1 MYQKKEIFCFLCDN
15 NKNSGEG
22 ILARLFLKN
31 LEKNY
36 NIKIKKIKNNKF
48 LFYNNYIIPFLL
60 IFKMW
65 FYYLNKKKIAYINY
79 LPMWNTLIFLL
90 LPPNTIIGPIT
101 GGALFKKN
109 NVRKFILPIFYFISE
124 KIIFL
129 RYRKVI
135 FSTSLLKKYISKN
148 NLKNSYFNFVFK
160 EFKKN
165 NINYKKNIDFLLY
178 YRNHKNKK
186 KFFNRNNIKFL
197 INYGFKIHI
206 VGDNPRIPGL
216 IYHGNIQRWKLNF
229 LLKKTKYTIIT
240 GENIFSFF
248 IIDAINNNVK
258 VFSDK
263 INKNFYVNH
272 SLNFINIDFKNF
284 KFDLLKNIKLHER

>member
-1 MYQKKEIFCFLCDN
+1 MYKKKEIFCFLCDN

-31 LEKNY
+31 LEKNF
-36 NIKIKKIKNNKF
+36 NVKIKKIKNNKF

-109 NVRKFILPIFYFISE
+109 NFRRFILPIFYFISE

-160 EFKKN
+160 EFRGNKTN
-165 NINYKKNIDFLLY
+165 FKKNIDFLLY
-178 YRNHKNKK
+178 FRNHKNKK
-186 KFFNRNNIKFL
+186 KFFNKNNIKFL
-197 INYGFKIHI
+197 INYGFKIHV
-206 VGDNPRIPGL
+206 VGDNPGIPGL
-216 IYHGNIQRWKLNF
+216 IYHGNIQRWKLYF

-263 INKNFYVNH
+263 KNKNFYENR
-272 SLNFINIDFKNF
+272 SLDFINIDFKNF
-284 KFDLLKNIKLHER
+284 KFDLLKKIKLYER